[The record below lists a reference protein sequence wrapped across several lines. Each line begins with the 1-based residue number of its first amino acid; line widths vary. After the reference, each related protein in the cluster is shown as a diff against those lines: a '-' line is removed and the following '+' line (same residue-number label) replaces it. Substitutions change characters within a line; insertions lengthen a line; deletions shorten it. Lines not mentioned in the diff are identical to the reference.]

1 MMTRLYVWLKTV
13 AVDDDGLV
21 DVRDKARQRVIF
33 NANLLDFRHKY
44 PYQLNLDLTIV
55 LQSKWEN

>member
-1 MMTRLYVWLKTV
+1 MWLKTV

>member
-1 MMTRLYVWLKTV
+1 MWLKTV

-33 NANLLDFRHKY
+33 NTNLLDFRHKY